1 MRKRN
6 RTISIRVSEQEYEA
20 IQKKIQSSQ
29 QTQQSFVLNASEG
42 AAILTA
48 KDSKLLKDISMQ
60 LADLLKQVK
69 GIAVNI
75 NQLAYKANA
84 YGEIP
89 KERQLRE
96 YSTQTEALRREAD
109 AIWQLIRQSGAMR
122 NCMEYVLRDSKINS
136 SLVYVSGPF
145 DAEEITYDTVYRSF

>member
-6 RTISIRVSEQEYEA
+6 RTISIRVSEQEYES
-20 IQKKIQSSQ
+20 IQKKIQATK
-29 QTQQSFVLNASEG
+29 QTQQSFILNAIEG
-42 AAILTA
+42 AAILTV

-89 KERQLRE
+89 TEKQIRE
-96 YSTQTEALRREAD
+96 YGTQTEVLRREAD
-109 AIWQLIRQSGAMR
+109 AIWQLIRRS
-122 NCMEYVLRDSKINS
+122 INRQRHTE
-136 SLVYVSGPF
+136 P
-145 DAEEITYDTVYRSF
+145 

>member
-20 IQKKIQSSQ
+20 VQKKIQESR
-29 QTQQSFVLNASEG
+29 QTQQSFILNAIEG

-48 KDSKLLKDISMQ
+48 EDSDLLKDISVQ
-60 LADLLKQVK
+60 LADLLKQIK

-84 YGEIP
+84 YGEFP
-89 KERQLRE
+89 TERQLKE
-96 YSTQTEALRREAD
+96 YGTQTEVLRREAD
-109 AIWQLIRQSGAMR
+109 AIWRLIRQSISR
-122 NCMEYVLRDSKINS
+122 QRHT
-136 SLVYVSGPF
+136 GP
-145 DAEEITYDTVYRSF
+145 

>member
-6 RTISIRVSEQEYEA
+6 RTISIRVSEQEYEV
-20 IQKKIQSSQ
+20 IQKKIQVSQ
-29 QTQQSFVLNASEG
+29 QTQQAFILNAIEG

-60 LADLLKQVK
+60 LADLLKQIK

-89 KERQLRE
+89 TERQLRE
-96 YSTQTEALRREAD
+96 YGTQTEVLRREAD
-109 AIWQLIRQSGAMR
+109 TIWRLIRQSISR
-122 NCMEYVLRDSKINS
+122 QRHTE
-136 SLVYVSGPF
+136 P
-145 DAEEITYDTVYRSF
+145 

>member
-20 IQKKIQSSQ
+20 IQKKIQESK
-29 QTQQSFVLNASEG
+29 QTQQSFILNAIEG
-42 AAILTA
+42 AGILTA
-48 KDSKLLKDISMQ
+48 EDSNLLKDISMQ
-60 LADLLKQVK
+60 LASLLKQIK

-89 KERQLRE
+89 TERQLRE
-96 YSTQTEALRREAD
+96 YGAQTDILRREAD
-109 AIWQLIRQSGAMR
+109 TIWRLIRQSISR
-122 NCMEYVLRDSKINS
+122 QRHTE
-136 SLVYVSGPF
+136 P
-145 DAEEITYDTVYRSF
+145 

>member
-6 RTISIRVSEQEYEA
+6 RTISIRVTEQEYKT
-20 IQKKIQSSQ
+20 IQKKIQASQ
-29 QTQQSFVLNASEG
+29 QTQQSFILNAIEG
-42 AAILTA
+42 AVILTA

-60 LADLLKQVK
+60 LADMLKQIK

-89 KERQLRE
+89 TERQLKE
-96 YSTQTEALRREAD
+96 YGTQTEKLRREAD
-109 AIWQLIRQSGAMR
+109 TIWQLIRQSISR
-122 NCMEYVLRDSKINS
+122 QRHTE
-136 SLVYVSGPF
+136 P
-145 DAEEITYDTVYRSF
+145 

>member
-6 RTISIRVSEQEYEA
+6 RTISIRVSEQEYES
-20 IQKKIQSSQ
+20 IQKKIQATK
-29 QTQQSFVLNASEG
+29 QTQQSFILNAIEG

-60 LADLLKQVK
+60 LADLLEQVK
-69 GIAVNI
+69 GMAVNI

-89 KERQLRE
+89 TERQLKE
-96 YSTQTEALRREAD
+96 YGTQTEALRREAD
-109 AIWQLIRQSGAMR
+109 AIWQLIR
-122 NCMEYVLRDSKINS
+122 
-136 SLVYVSGPF
+136 
-145 DAEEITYDTVYRSF
+145 RSISRQRHTEP

>member
-6 RTISIRVSEQEYEA
+6 RTISIRVSEQEYES
-20 IQKKIQSSQ
+20 IQKKIQATK
-29 QTQQSFVLNASEG
+29 QTQQSFILNAIEG

-60 LADLLKQVK
+60 LADLLEQVK
-69 GIAVNI
+69 GMTVNI

-89 KERQLRE
+89 TERQLKE
-96 YSTQTEALRREAD
+96 YGTQTEALRREA
-109 AIWQLIRQSGAMR
+109 ATIWQLIRQSISR
-122 NCMEYVLRDSKINS
+122 QRHTE
-136 SLVYVSGPF
+136 P
-145 DAEEITYDTVYRSF
+145 

>member
-6 RTISIRVSEQEYEA
+6 RTISIRVTEQEYEA
-20 IQKKIQSSQ
+20 IQKKIQESN
-29 QTQQSFVLNASEG
+29 QTQQSFILNAIEG

-48 KDSKLLKDISMQ
+48 KDSKLLKDINMQ

-84 YGEIP
+84 
-89 KERQLRE
+89 
-96 YSTQTEALRREAD
+96 
-109 AIWQLIRQSGAMR
+109 IWQLIRQSISR
-122 NCMEYVLRDSKINS
+122 QRHTE
-136 SLVYVSGPF
+136 P
-145 DAEEITYDTVYRSF
+145 

>member
-20 IQKKIQSSQ
+20 IQKKIQATN
-29 QTQQSFVLNASEG
+29 QTQQSFILNAIEE

-60 LADLLKQVK
+60 LADLLKQIK

-84 YGEIP
+84 YGKIP
-89 KERQLRE
+89 TARQLEE
-96 YSTQTEALRREAD
+96 YSLQTEKLRKEAD
-109 AIWQLIRQSGAMR
+109 AIWRLIRQSISR
-122 NCMEYVLRDSKINS
+122 QRHTE
-136 SLVYVSGPF
+136 P
-145 DAEEITYDTVYRSF
+145 

>member
-20 IQKKIQSSQ
+20 IQKKIQESK
-29 QTQQSFVLNASEG
+29 QTQQSFILNAIEG

-48 KDSKLLKDISMQ
+48 EDSNLLKDISMQ
-60 LADLLKQVK
+60 LASLLKQIK

-89 KERQLRE
+89 TERQLRE
-96 YSTQTEALRREAD
+96 YGTKTDVLRREAD
-109 AIWQLIRQSGAMR
+109 TIWRLIRQSISR
-122 NCMEYVLRDSKINS
+122 QRHTE
-136 SLVYVSGPF
+136 P
-145 DAEEITYDTVYRSF
+145 

>member
-6 RTISIRVSEQEYEA
+6 RTISIRVSEQEYEE
-20 IQKKIQSSQ
+20 IQKKIKETK
-29 QTQQSFVLNASEG
+29 QTQQSFILNAVEG

-48 KDSKLLKDISMQ
+48 ADSKLLKDISMQ
-60 LADLLKQVK
+60 LADLLKQIK

-89 KERQLRE
+89 MERQLRE
-96 YSTQTEALRREAD
+96 YSIQTEVLRREVD
-109 AIWQLIRQSGAMR
+109 TIWRLIRQSISR
-122 NCMEYVLRDSKINS
+122 QRHTEL
-136 SLVYVSGPF
+136 
-145 DAEEITYDTVYRSF
+145 

>member
-6 RTISIRVSEQEYEA
+6 RTISIRVSEQEYKA
-20 IQKKIQSSQ
+20 IQKKIQATN
-29 QTQQSFVLNASEG
+29 QTQQSFILNAIEG

-48 KDSKLLKDISMQ
+48 KDSKLLKDISTQ
-60 LADLLKQVK
+60 LADLLKQIK

-89 KERQLRE
+89 AERQLKE
-96 YSTQTEALRREAD
+96 YSLQTEKLWREAD
-109 AIWQLIRQSGAMR
+109 TIWRLIRQSISR
-122 NCMEYVLRDSKINS
+122 QRRTEL
-136 SLVYVSGPF
+136 
-145 DAEEITYDTVYRSF
+145 

>member
-6 RTISIRVSEQEYEA
+6 RTISIRVSEQEFEA
-20 IQKKIQSSQ
+20 IQKKIQATK
-29 QTQQSFVLNASEG
+29 QTQQSFILNAIEG
-42 AAILTA
+42 AIIMTA

-75 NQLAYKANA
+75 NQLAHKANA

-89 KERQLRE
+89 TVRQLE
-96 YSTQTEALRREAD
+96 GYSLQTERLRKEAD
-109 AIWQLIRQSGAMR
+109 AIWRLIRQSISR
-122 NCMEYVLRDSKINS
+122 QRHTE
-136 SLVYVSGPF
+136 P
-145 DAEEITYDTVYRSF
+145 

>member
-6 RTISIRVSEQEYEA
+6 RTISIRVTEQEYEA
-20 IQKKIQSSQ
+20 IQKKIQESN
-29 QTQQSFVLNASEG
+29 QTQQSFILNAIEG

-48 KDSKLLKDISMQ
+48 KDSKLLKDINMQ

-75 NQLAYKANA
+75 NQLTYKANA

-96 YSTQTEALRREAD
+96 YGTQTEALRREAD
-109 AIWQLIRQSGAMR
+109 AIWQLIRQSISR
-122 NCMEYVLRDSKINS
+122 QRHTE
-136 SLVYVSGPF
+136 P
-145 DAEEITYDTVYRSF
+145 

>member
-6 RTISIRVSEQEYEA
+6 RTISIRVSEQEYES
-20 IQKKIQSSQ
+20 IQKKIQATK
-29 QTQQSFVLNASEG
+29 QTQQSFILNAIEG

-69 GIAVNI
+69 GMAVNI

-89 KERQLRE
+89 AERQLKE
-96 YSTQTEALRREAD
+96 YGTQVEALRREAD
-109 AIWQLIRQSGAMR
+109 AIWRLIRQSISR
-122 NCMEYVLRDSKINS
+122 QRHTE
-136 SLVYVSGPF
+136 P
-145 DAEEITYDTVYRSF
+145 

>member
-20 IQKKIQSSQ
+20 IQKKIQESK
-29 QTQQSFVLNASEG
+29 QTQQSFILNAIEG

-48 KDSKLLKDISMQ
+48 EDSNLLKDISMQ
-60 LADLLKQVK
+60 LASLLKQIK

-89 KERQLRE
+89 TERQLRE
-96 YSTQTEALRREAD
+96 YGTQTDTLRREAD
-109 AIWQLIRQSGAMR
+109 TIWRLIRQSISR
-122 NCMEYVLRDSKINS
+122 QKHTE
-136 SLVYVSGPF
+136 P
-145 DAEEITYDTVYRSF
+145 

>member
-20 IQKKIQSSQ
+20 IQKKIQESK
-29 QTQQSFVLNASEG
+29 QTQQTFILNAIEG

-48 KDSKLLKDISMQ
+48 EDSNLLKDISMQ
-60 LADLLKQVK
+60 LASLLRQIK

-89 KERQLRE
+89 TERQLQE
-96 YSTQTEALRREAD
+96 YGAQTETLRKEAD
-109 AIWQLIRQSGAMR
+109 AIWRLIRQSISR
-122 NCMEYVLRDSKINS
+122 QRHTEL
-136 SLVYVSGPF
+136 
-145 DAEEITYDTVYRSF
+145 

>member
-20 IQKKIQSSQ
+20 IQKKIQESK
-29 QTQQSFVLNASEG
+29 QTQQSYILNAIDG
-42 AAILTA
+42 APILTA
-48 KDSKLLKDISMQ
+48 EDSNLLKDISMQ
-60 LADLLKQVK
+60 LADLLKQTK

-89 KERQLRE
+89 TERQLRE
-96 YSTQTEALRREAD
+96 YGAQTETLRREAD
-109 AIWQLIRQSGAMR
+109 AIWRLIRQSISR
-122 NCMEYVLRDSKINS
+122 QRHTEL
-136 SLVYVSGPF
+136 
-145 DAEEITYDTVYRSF
+145 

>member
-6 RTISIRVSEQEYEA
+6 RTISIRVSEQEYES
-20 IQKKIQSSQ
+20 IQKKIQESN
-29 QTQQSFVLNASEG
+29 QTQQSFILNAIEG

-48 KDSKLLKDISMQ
+48 KDSKLLKDINMQ

-89 KERQLRE
+89 TEKQLRE
-96 YSTQTEALRREAD
+96 YGTQTEVLRREA
-109 AIWQLIRQSGAMR
+109 MR
-122 NCMEYVLRDSKINS
+122 YGN
-136 SLVYVSGPF
+136 
-145 DAEEITYDTVYRSF
+145 

>member
-6 RTISIRVSEQEYEA
+6 RTISIRVTEQEYKT
-20 IQKKIQSSQ
+20 IQNKIQASQ
-29 QTQQSFVLNASEG
+29 QTQQSFILNAIEG

-48 KDSKLLKDISMQ
+48 KDGKLLKDINMQ

-89 KERQLRE
+89 TERQLRE
-96 YSTQTEALRREAD
+96 YGTKTEALRREAD
-109 AIWQLIRQSGAMR
+109 AIWQLIR
-122 NCMEYVLRDSKINS
+122 
-136 SLVYVSGPF
+136 
-145 DAEEITYDTVYRSF
+145 RSISRQRHTEP